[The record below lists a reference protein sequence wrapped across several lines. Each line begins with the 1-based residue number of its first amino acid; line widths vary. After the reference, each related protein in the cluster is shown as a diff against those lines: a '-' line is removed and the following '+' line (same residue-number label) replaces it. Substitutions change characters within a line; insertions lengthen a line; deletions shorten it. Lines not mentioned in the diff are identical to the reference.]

1 MNDFVPLVPV
11 AELPPTFAP
20 TSTQL
25 TEPLSKDSSIWPTPR
40 STTRS
45 TRLGHV
51 RYDNH
56 LGARLT
62 ELVRLAVAQTTQCQL
77 CLSGRDPTALA
88 DGLTE
93 QMVIELVAD
102 DRPHLAPAEEAA
114 VNFALMFA
122 SDHTAITEQQKKE
135 LQTYFTPYQ
144 IIELGLLCVMC
155 HGGSI
160 SMLAGIECRLLRRL
174 RPPLLLAASKR
185 VIGLRRA
192 PRADWRIAT
201 IPRWLAAE

>member
-11 AELPPTFAP
+11 DELPADLRANFDATDRPGLRDFIRMMANAP
-20 TSTQL
+20 DHYRRYN
-25 TEPLSKDSSIWPTPR
+25 EVY
-40 STTRS
+40 
-45 TRLGHV
+45 GHV

-93 QMVIELVAD
+93 EMVIELVAD
-102 DRPHLAPAEEAA
+102 DRPHLTPTEEAA
-114 VNFALMFA
+114 VNFALKFA
-122 SDHTAITEQQKKE
+122 SDHTTITEQEKKE
-135 LQTYFTPYQ
+135 LQTYLTPEQ

-155 HGGSI
+155 MVGRF
-160 SMLAGIECRLLRRL
+160 SMLAGIE
-174 RPPLLLAASKR
+174 ASSCA
-185 VIGLRRA
+185 V
-192 PRADWRIAT
+192 
-201 IPRWLAAE
+201 